1 MKHKQNNYL
10 LAIKVRKCPL
20 SSDMVSFMHTFINTV
35 TVVAFNFHS
44 VRGADVGVCTEWC
57 NVST

>member
-1 MKHKQNNYL
+1 L
-10 LAIKVRKCPL
+10 LAIKVTKCPL